1 MDTLNRLLGAQCQI
15 IAASGVT
22 AIKTGYQAY
31 GCKVRIDNTQITSV
45 TKVEN
50 DNATTGVVTGESWM
64 DVNLIGGTDYIS
76 FEDPIISIT
85 MGSGTPSV
93 MMFLEP
99 RING

>member
-22 AIKTGYQAY
+22 AIKTRYQAY
-31 GCKVRIDNTQITSV
+31 GCKVRVDNTQITSV

-50 DNATTGVVTGESWM
+50 DDAATGAVTGESWM
-64 DVNLIGGTDYIS
+64 DINLIAAEYIS

-85 MGSGTPSV
+85 LGSGTPSV

-99 RING
+99 RLNG